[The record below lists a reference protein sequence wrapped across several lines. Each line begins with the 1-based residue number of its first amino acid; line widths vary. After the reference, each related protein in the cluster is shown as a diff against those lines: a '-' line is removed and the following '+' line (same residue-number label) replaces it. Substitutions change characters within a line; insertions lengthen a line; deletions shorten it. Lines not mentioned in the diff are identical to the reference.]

1 MCISNRLRDRMSCH
15 VMSVYHPRIFV
26 KVKRRIHVLSIFCF
40 LPPLQSHH
48 RYGILRTWT
57 PDKAVVERGYV
68 SQYRREWITEII

>member
-15 VMSVYHPRIFV
+15 VMSVSHPRIFG
-26 KVKRRIHVLSIFCF
+26 KMKRRIHVLFIFCF
-40 LPPLQSHH
+40 LSPLRS
-48 RYGILRTWT
+48 YNILRTWT